1 MLFSGFFKNRNM
13 IFVIIKMLIIKNKN
27 EVLVESTQQMHIV
40 STQQMFAV
48 IDFYFTLPLG

>member
-1 MLFSGFFKNRNM
+1 
-13 IFVIIKMLIIKNKN
+13 MLIIKNKN